1 MGSFRRGGDA
11 RSRFE
16 AYKASLA
23 ANMSAARETA
33 VHCARLVKKGHNVAI
48 IIGLS
53 TELDS
58 IHQLVVTALGGA
70 EVKVLSGGRGGI
82 LCDNGAQIRI
92 LPQNVKEN
100 AYILLGKDCKILQV
114 NDGDP
119 RVKRVNEVFDL

>member
-1 MGSFRRGGDA
+1 MGSFRRGDA

-23 ANMSAARETA
+23 ANMQAASETA
-33 VHCARLVKKGHNVAI
+33 DHCARIVKKGHNCA

-53 TELDS
+53 TDLDS
-58 IHQLVVTALGGA
+58 VHKLVITALGRA
-70 EVKVLSGGRGGI
+70 QIKVVSGGRGGI

-92 LPQNVKEN
+92 LPKNTEMH
-100 AYILLGKDCKILQV
+100 AHILLGNDCQILQV

>member
-1 MGSFRRGGDA
+1 MGSFRRGDA

-23 ANMSAARETA
+23 ANMTAARETA
-33 VHCARLVKKGHNVAI
+33 VHCARLAKKGHNVAI

-53 TELDS
+53 TEIDS
-58 IHQLVVTALGGA
+58 THELVISALGGA
-70 EVKVLSGGRGGI
+70 EIKVLSGGRGGI

-100 AYILLGKDCKILQV
+100 SYILLGNDCKILKV

-119 RVKRVNEVFDL
+119 RVKRVSEVFDL